1 MSFLEAAILGIVQ
14 GITEFLPISS
24 SGHLILAES
33 LFHLN
38 SENLKSFDIAV
49 HFGTLMAIF
58 YYFRKDY
65 LDLIGAL
72 VAWIKAKIG
81 SKSEV
86 SKEVRENQKLL
97 LMLILGTI
105 PAILVGLTLE
115 ETIDAQFRN
124 PSSVAIM
131 LIIVGVIFII
141 AEKIHQKL
149 PKKDLT
155 FKKGL
160 LIGVIQSLALVP
172 GVSRSGSTI
181 TGGLLMG
188 IERAKAA
195 RFSFLLGSVAMV
207 AATAYACLK
216 VIKGDYLLPET
227 GVLMVGVLASM
238 ISGYLA
244 INFLMKFLKNH
255 TLISFGIYRILVGV
269 AFLLF
274 IAYL

>member
-1 MSFLEAAILGIVQ
+1 MSFLEAIILGVVQ

-24 SGHLILAES
+24 SGHLILGQS

-38 SENLKSFDIAV
+38 SESLKSFDIAV
-49 HFGTLMAIF
+49 HFGTLLAIF

-65 LDLIGAL
+65 LAL
-72 VAWIKAKIG
+72 IKAKIAWIKG
-81 SKSEV
+81 KLGQKVEITPEI
-86 SKEVRENQKLL
+86 KENQKLL

-115 ETIDAQFRN
+115 EIIDAQFRN

-131 LIIVGVIFII
+131 LIIVGVIFIV
-141 AEKIHQKL
+141 AEIIHQKI
-149 PKKDLT
+149 PKKELT

-181 TGGLLMG
+181 TAGLLMG
-188 IERAKAA
+188 IEREKAA
-195 RFSFLLGSVAMV
+195 RYSFLLGSVAMV

-227 GVLMVGVLASM
+227 GVLLVGVVASM

-255 TLISFGIYRILVGV
+255 TLISFGIYRILIGLV
-269 AFLLF
+269 FLLF
-274 IAYL
+274 IA